1 MGRGNPVILA
11 TRSFATQ
18 LLATS
23 HFKDMLGRYRPGDR
37 VSDLDALDLA
47 ALLERHDE
55 YAAKV
60 GCGVLHFEVMLTEHR
75 TPCFQIVR
83 ADGTGTDF
91 SYGIASASVRPAA
104 SRKSAKLSGAWY
116 AWTCITPAISRR
128 HGDLC
133 RNRRTDNA

>member
-47 ALLERHDE
+47 ALLKRHDE

-60 GCGVLHFEVMLTEHR
+60 GCGVLHFEVMMTEHR
-75 TPCFQIVR
+75 TPCFKIVR

-91 SYGIASASVRPAA
+91 SYRHCISQRPP
-104 SRKSAKLSGAWY
+104 SRKQEVSQAFRRVVRLDLYNARDQPTAW
-116 AWTCITPAISRR
+116 
-128 HGDLC
+128 
-133 RNRRTDNA
+133 